1 MNELEKA
8 GETNSNVSVCT
19 SEEFCCLHRNF
30 RHYFICSYLD
40 RGAERQGMMKMVYK
54 SHQTKEQ
61 HFSSLKSLAFQRFFF
76 PVIHLACNL
85 FISILEDLSSS
96 ILSSES
102 SFITSERMF
111 FVISLLTLE
120 ETMNQ
125 VVSLDFCL
133 ISIR

>member
-1 MNELEKA
+1 
-8 GETNSNVSVCT
+8 
-19 SEEFCCLHRNF
+19 
-30 RHYFICSYLD
+30 
-40 RGAERQGMMKMVYK
+40 MMKMVYK

-61 HFSSLKSLAFQRFFF
+61 HFSRLKSLAFQISFFS
-76 PVIHLACNL
+76 VLLLACNL

-102 SFITSERMF
+102 SFLTSERIF
-111 FVISLLTLE
+111 FFFCNTSSDFGRNL
-120 ETMNQ
+120 MNQ